1 MSNTQLLINQ
11 LQDVST
17 RGSLSTAY
25 KWYIL
30 YAIRLKVWT
39 KCYVVLSILL
49 TLSTFERG
57 ELLYF
62 SPSIRLSAEW
72 Q

>member
-17 RGSLSTAY
+17 QGSLSTAY
-25 KWYIL
+25 KLPCCKQVALTTIDRLHYI
-30 YAIRLKVWT
+30 
-39 KCYVVLSILL
+39 
-49 TLSTFERG
+49 TLHAPFK
-57 ELLYF
+57 
-62 SPSIRLSAEW
+62 